1 MSPKLLVLYVPSLD
15 RRLIDPNTAPF
26 LSRCLTRWPP
36 IELETHPS
44 VELLPT
50 LVTGIWP
57 HQHRIWQVRLKP
69 ESKSTTIQRLID
81 LLPDRWTTTWQCVR
95 HRLDR
100 DYDLPTIEPR
110 RRRRFE
116 LHRIKVQR
124 RFGGGGI
131 GYLHQDGVE
140 SLFSLLKGESIYRTI
155 FSFADIPPDASRL
168 VTGESTLDF
177 LELYAFD
184 LFCHWNLDRPDTV
197 RTQLYFL
204 DTVIERLCGQAERLG
219 LSALLVVDHGQ
230 ERVRHTLDLYRL
242 LAESDVSRKEYLFYV
257 EVCNA
262 RFWFFTAR
270 ARKALS
276 ERLSR
281 IEGATFLTAAQMEKY
296 HIHFAESEGFG
307 DAYLITDPGT
317 IFFPHDFYHPLVNWY
332 MARNTPEQVAR
343 KSSPVHRGYHGH
355 LPAKPVDTGYVAA
368 CTPGLEALAKKG
380 ELIDFAPSVLS
391 LLCHPVPAYMQGRVL
406 FQ

>member
-1 MSPKLLVLYVPSLD
+1 MPPKLLVLYVPSLD

-50 LVTGIWP
+50 LVTGVWP

-69 ESKSTTIQRLID
+69 ESKRTTTERLID

-95 HRLDR
+95 HRLDP

-124 RFGGGGI
+124 RFGGGGTSS
-131 GYLHQDGVE
+131 LHQKGVE
-140 SLFSLLKGESIYRTI
+140 SLFSLLKRESIYRTI
-155 FSFADIPPDASRL
+155 FSFADIPPDPSLL
-168 VTGESTLDF
+168 VTGEPVLDF

-184 LFCHWNLDRPDTV
+184 LFCHWNLDRTSAV
-197 RTQLYFL
+197 QTQLQFL
-204 DTVIERLCGQAERLG
+204 DVVIERLCAKAERLG
-219 LSALLVVDHGQ
+219 LKALLVVDHGQ
-230 ERVRHTLDLYRL
+230 ERVRRTLNLRRVL
-242 LAESDVSRKEYLFYV
+242 NESGVSRSEYSFYI

-262 RFWFFTAR
+262 RFWFFTEG
-270 ARKALS
+270 ARKILS
-276 ERLSR
+276 QQLSR
-281 IEGATFLTAAQMEKY
+281 IEGATFLTAAEMEKY
-296 HIHFAESEGFG
+296 HIHFTESEGFG

-332 MARNTPEQVAR
+332 MARNTAEQVAR
-343 KSSPVHRGYHGH
+343 KSNPVHRGYHGH
-355 LPAKPVDTGYVAA
+355 LPANPVDTGYVVA

-391 LLCHPVPAYMQGRVL
+391 LLRRPVPAQMAGNVL

>member
-1 MSPKLLVLYVPSLD
+1 MPPKLLVLYVPSLD

-26 LSRCLTRWPP
+26 LSRCLTRWSP

-50 LVTGIWP
+50 LVTGVWP

-69 ESKSTTIQRLID
+69 ESKRTTTERLID

-95 HRLDR
+95 HRWDP

-124 RFGGGGI
+124 RFGGGGT
-131 GYLHQDGVE
+131 GSLHHDGVE
-140 SLFSLLKGESIYRTI
+140 SLFSLLSGESTYRTI
-155 FSFADIPPDASRL
+155 FSFADIPSDPSLL
-168 VTGESTLDF
+168 VTGEHVLDF
-177 LELYAFD
+177 LELYSFD
-184 LFCHWNLDRPDTV
+184 LFCHWNLDRTSAV
-197 RTQLYFL
+197 QTQLHFL
-204 DTVIERLCGQAERLG
+204 DAVLEQLCIKAERLG
-219 LSALLVVDHGQ
+219 LKALLVVDHGQ
-230 ERVRHTLDLYRL
+230 ERVRHTLNLRRVL
-242 LAESDVSRKEYLFYV
+242 NESGVSHSEYSFYI

-262 RFWFFTAR
+262 RFWFFTEH
-270 ARKALS
+270 ARKLLS
-276 ERLSR
+276 QQLSR
-281 IEGATFLTAAQMEKY
+281 IEGAAFLTAAEMEKY

-307 DAYLITDPGT
+307 DAYLIADPGT

-332 MARNTPEQVAR
+332 MARNTAEQMAR
-343 KSSPVHRGYHGH
+343 KSNPVHRGYHGH

-380 ELIDFAPSVLS
+380 ELIDFAPSVLR
-391 LLCHPVPAYMQGRVL
+391 LLRRPVPAQMAGKAL